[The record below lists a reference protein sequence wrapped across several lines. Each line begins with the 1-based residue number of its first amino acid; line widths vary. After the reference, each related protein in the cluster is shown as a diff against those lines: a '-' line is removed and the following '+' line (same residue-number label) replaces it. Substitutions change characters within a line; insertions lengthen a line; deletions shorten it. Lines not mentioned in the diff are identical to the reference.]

1 MDLFEPETKQ
11 IKGVQFSIMS
21 PDEIRKRS
29 VVEVTKYDTYDKEV
43 PVVKGLFDIRMGSTE
58 MGKICGTCHQKNIDC
73 PGHFGHLELAR
84 PVYHYHLISMIPKLL
99 NCVCFNCSKL
109 LIDKDS
115 NLVKNILKKPG
126 KIRFNEINDLCNK
139 IRRCGESNIDGCSY
153 KQPDKYKVIN
163 IEGIQAKWTKL
174 EVNETNSSD
183 IKTQLLKI
191 EQVKSILEKIT
202 DEDCNY
208 LGFSNLWCRPE
219 WLICSVLPIPPPAV
233 RPSVKQD
240 NTQLM
245 MDDLT
250 HKLCDIIKHN
260 KIIKGKLDN
269 DSNADV
275 DNWSQVLQYH
285 VATLIDNELPGGINQ
300 AQHRSGRPLKSIR
313 QRLKG
318 KEGRIRNNLMGKRV
332 DYSARSVIT
341 PDPNIDLDELGVPMK
356 IALNLTYPE
365 KVNTIN
371 YKLLNKLLEK
381 GYDKWPGIKSI
392 IKKNKTMITLNSN
405 NVKSITLENGDI
417 VNRNLMDG
425 DYVLFNRQPS
435 LHKMSMMAHRVK
447 VMKGNTFRLNVSV
460 TPPYNAD
467 FDGDEMN
474 MHVPQSIT
482 SVCELKNIVSVKYQ
496 IISPR
501 ENKPIITIVQDTLLG
516 INKLTKSE
524 KISYIKTSDDNGYY
538 YNENTNIYPINEESS
553 DTSDADGS
561 PQKNNEFIDESTYFN
576 KVQMM
581 NIICNL
587 STFNGNIPEPTR
599 VINIKGT
606 DIELWSGKSILS
618 YILPADLNLVMN
630 NSSHDNEPND
640 KLNKVIIKNGKLISG
655 SLDKDCFTKTSK
667 GLIHTIYNDKGHDRA
682 SDFINDLQKIVSY
695 FLLIEGFSVGI
706 GDIIAEQS
714 VNDEIRKTIDDNKKQ
729 INELTQE
736 IHLNVFENYSGQTNH
751 MAFESKVN
759 SILNGVL
766 AKTGNIGLSKLDQK
780 NRAVNMVSSGSKGK
794 TINLG
799 QMVACLGQQN
809 VDGVRIPN
817 GFNDRTLPHYY
828 KYDDSSEA
836 RGFVENSFISGQTP
850 QEFFFHAMSGR
861 EGLID
866 TACKTAA
873 TGYIQRKLVKSMEDL
888 YVNYDLS
895 VRNSSGCIY
904 QFIYGEDGMEGINIE
919 SQSLLINKL
928 DTEGLCKKFLFS
940 KDTDWSKLIDE
951 KSIAEMKKNKGFP
964 KLLNEIFVKILEHKE
979 YLYNISGELENN
991 ILYPI
996 DINRMCKNKCLQ
1008 ESKEISDIS
1017 PLYIIEK
1024 NNELKDKLIVREYFK
1039 NNKIIHILIDIH
1051 LNPKVLIEDFKIQK
1065 DEYDEIY
1072 EDILYLFE
1080 KSKIS
1085 PGEMVGVIAAQSIG
1099 EPATQMTLNTFH
1111 FAGVSAKS
1119 NVTRGIPRLTELLHL
1134 SKNMKAPSTK
1144 IFLKDE
1150 FNSDR
1155 TKTQF
1160 VKNKLEHVILKDLV
1174 KNNQIYFDPK
1184 NSLFETVI
1192 EEDKEILS
1200 IYNEFNKLQYS
1211 NINFEKTSPF
1221 IIRFVFDKDILMENN
1236 IIMDDIYLAI
1246 IKHYNVNN
1254 KMKYYFSDDNAK
1266 ELIGR
1271 ISIITDME
1279 GDEQDN
1285 GLYDQSDV
1293 ISVFKNIMDDLLE
1306 NVVIKG
1312 IPNIKNLVIP
1322 EYKRIIKENSEYVD
1336 KTEYILE
1343 SDGINLLEVF
1353 NSKYVDFMKTTSNDI
1368 NEIYQHLGIEAARNI
1383 LIEEIGSV
1391 CDDAGEYINDRHVE
1405 LLVDTM
1411 TNKGY
1416 LTAINRQGI
1425 NRGDVGPL
1433 AKSSFEDTTD
1443 QFIKAS
1449 IFGEKDKLKG
1459 VSSNIMMGQIIRSG
1473 TGFTELLLDED
1484 KLIQGLSE
1492 LDYTQNEYIE
1502 NIDENIDEL
1511 FNDSDP
1517 LIDEYCNNDNFEFT
1531 V

>member
-1 MDLFEPETKQ
+1 MDLFEPETKK
-11 IKGVQFSIMS
+11 ITGVQFSILS
-21 PDEIRKRS
+21 PEEIRRRS
-29 VVEVTKYDTYDKEV
+29 AVEITKYETYDKEV
-43 PVVKGLFDIRMGSTE
+43 PVVKGLFDTRMGSTE

-73 PGHFGHLELAR
+73 PGHFGHLNLAR
-84 PVYHYHLISMIPKLL
+84 PVYHYHFINQIPKILK
-99 NCVCFNCSKL
+99 CVCFNCSKL
-109 LIDKDS
+109 LIDES
-115 NLVKNILKKPG
+115 NNSIKNILSKPP
-126 KIRFNEINDLCNK
+126 KARFNLIYEQCQK
-139 IRRCGESNIDGCSY
+139 IKRCGEHNIDGCGY
-153 KQPDKYKVIN
+153 KQPDRYKVSN

-174 EVNETNSSD
+174 DVSEANSSD

-202 DEDCNY
+202 DEDCNHIG
-208 LGFSNLWCRPE
+208 LSNVWCRPE
-219 WLICSVLPIPPPAV
+219 WLICSVLPIPPPSV

-245 MDDLT
+245 LDDLT
-250 HKLCDIIKHN
+250 HKLCDIIKAN
-260 KIIKGKLDN
+260 KIIKDKLEN
-269 DSNADV
+269 DTNADV

-300 AQHRSGRPLKSIR
+300 SQHRSGRPLKSIR

-341 PDPNIDLDELGVPMK
+341 PDPNIDIDELGVPIK
-356 IALNLTYPE
+356 IATNLTYPE
-365 KVNTIN
+365 KVNNIN
-371 YKLLNKLLEK
+371 IQKLNRLLEK
-381 GYDKWPGIKSI
+381 GYDIHPGIKSI
-392 IKKNKTMITLNSN
+392 IKKNNIMVTLNEN
-405 NVKSITLENGDI
+405 NIKSLVLEVGDT
-417 VNRNLMDG
+417 VNRNLMNG

-447 VMKGNTFRLNVSV
+447 VMKGNTFRLNISV

-474 MHVPQSIT
+474 MHVPQSIAA
-482 SVCELKNIVSVKYQ
+482 VCELKNIVSVKLQ

-516 INKLTKSE
+516 MNKLTKSE
-524 KISYIKTSDDNGYY
+524 KINYINPIEESYY
-538 YNENTNIYPINEESS
+538 YNENTNIYAISPNQKSNEDAES
-553 DTSDADGS
+553 DVR
-561 PQKNNEFIDESTYFN
+561 EMIEESTYFN
-576 KVQMM
+576 KIQMM

-587 STFNGNIPEPTR
+587 STFNGKIPDPSKT
-599 VINIKGT
+599 INIDGE
-606 DIELWSGKSILS
+606 DIPLWSGKNILS
-618 YILPADLNLVMN
+618 YILPDNLNLEMT
-630 NSSHDNEPND
+630 NSSYDNDPND
-640 KLNKVIIKNGKLISG
+640 KLNKIIIKNGKLITG
-655 SLDKDCFTKTSK
+655 SLDKNIFTKTSK
-667 GLIHTIYNDKGHDRA
+667 GLIHTIYNDYGHDRA
-682 SDFINDLQKIVSY
+682 AEFINDLQKIISY
-695 FLLIEGFSVGI
+695 YLLIEGFSVGL

-714 VNDEIRKTIDDNKKQ
+714 VNEDIKKIIDDNKKQ

-736 IHLNVFENYSGQTNH
+736 IHLNVFENYSGQTND
-751 MAFESKVN
+751 MYYESKVN
-759 SILNGVL
+759 GILNGVL
-766 AKTGNIGLSKLDQK
+766 TKTGAIALSKLDQK
-780 NRAVNMVSSGSKGK
+780 NRVTNMINSGSKGK
-794 TINLG
+794 ILNIG

-809 VDGVRIPN
+809 VDGKRIPN

-828 KYDDSSEA
+828 KYDDSSES

-888 YVNYDLS
+888 YVDYDLS

-904 QFIYGEDGMEGINIE
+904 QFIYGEDGMEAITIE
-919 SQSLLINKL
+919 SQSIIINKL

-940 KDTDWSKLIDE
+940 KDTDWSKLLEDT
-951 KSIAEMKKNKGFP
+951 SIENMNKT
-964 KLLNEIFVKILEHKE
+964 KDYQDILNENFETILKHKE
-979 YLYNISGELENN
+979 YLYNIDYKLENN

-996 DINRMCKNKCLQ
+996 DINRLCKNICLQ
-1008 ESKEISDIS
+1008 KDKELSNMS
-1017 PLYIIEK
+1017 PLEIIE
-1024 NNELKDKLIVREYFK
+1024 NNNNLKEELYVSETFK
-1039 NNKIIHILIDIH
+1039 NNKIIHMLIDIH
-1051 LNPKVLIEDFKIQK
+1051 LNPKILIEEFKIQNE
-1065 DEYDEIY
+1065 EYVKIY
-1072 EDILYLFE
+1072 ENIIDSFV

-1134 SKNMKAPSTK
+1134 SKNIKSPSTI

-1150 FNSDR
+1150 FNISR
-1155 TKTQF
+1155 NKTQY
-1160 VKNKLEHVILKDLV
+1160 VKNKLEYVILKDLI

-1184 NSLFETVI
+1184 NDEFETVI
-1192 EEDKEILS
+1192 EEDKQILS
-1200 IYNEFNKLQYS
+1200 IYNEFNKIQHG

-1221 IIRFVFDKDILMENN
+1221 IIRFVFDENKLMENN
-1236 IIMDDIYLAI
+1236 IMMDDIYLAI
-1246 IKHYNVNN
+1246 MKYYNADDKIN
-1254 KMKYYFSDDNAK
+1254 YYFSDDNSK

-1271 ISIITDME
+1271 ISIITDMIGE
-1279 GDEQDN
+1279 ELEN
-1285 GLYDQSDV
+1285 GLYDQTNV
-1293 ISVFKNIMDDLLE
+1293 ITVFKNIMDDLLE

-1322 EYKRIIKENSEYVD
+1322 EHKSIIKEGGEYIN

-1353 NSKYVDFMKTTSNDI
+1353 NSKYVDFQRTYSNDI
-1368 NEIYQHLGIEAARNI
+1368 NETYEQLGIEAARSI
-1383 LIEEIGSV
+1383 LIEEISSV
-1391 CDDAGEYINDRHVE
+1391 CDDAGEYINSRHVE

-1416 LTAINRQGI
+1416 MTAINRQGV

-1433 AKSSFEDTTD
+1433 AKSTFEDTTD
-1443 QFIKAS
+1443 QFIKAG
-1449 IFGEKDKLKG
+1449 IFGEKDKLNG
-1459 VSSNIMMGQIIRSG
+1459 VSSNIMMGQIIKAG
-1473 TGFTELLLDED
+1473 TGITDILLDEE
-1484 KLIQGLSE
+1484 KLNRE
-1492 LDYTQNEYIE
+1492 LTRLNYVQNEYIE
-1502 NIDENIDEL
+1502 NINDNINML
-1511 FNDSDP
+1511 LNDTDP
-1517 LIDEYCNNDNFEFT
+1517 LLDEYCNDDNFGFS